1 MRGFSFYAFARQN
14 STPSVAGKS
23 PLPSPPHPHPA
34 STSVSLSLTHTHTVS
49 SEAAAAVTHLR
60 PVWSRW
66 RNSPRILR
74 RPPPPQRATDCFT
87 SGSRFRG
94 GARS

>member
-23 PLPSPPHPHPA
+23 PLPSPPHPTPHPPP
-34 STSVSLSLTHTHTVS
+34 SLSHTHTHTVS
-49 SEAAAAVTHLR
+49 SEAAAAAAVTHLR

-74 RPPPPQRATDCFT
+74 RPPQRAADCFT